1 MDDSPSQN
9 FQFCLLS
16 LIKINH
22 TDFCS
27 IIVSYQ
33 KKSIVLFK
41 MNLLQNESHYNTYDN
56 EIQIVFTSL
65 EKIPIQIP
73 I

>member
-1 MDDSPSQN
+1 MDDSPNQN

-41 MNLLQNESHYNTYDN
+41 MNLLQNESHYN
-56 EIQIVFTSL
+56 VR
-65 EKIPIQIP
+65 
-73 I
+73 

>member
-16 LIKINH
+16 LIKIND

-41 MNLLQNESHYNTYDN
+41 MNLLQNESHYN
-56 EIQIVFTSL
+56 VR
-65 EKIPIQIP
+65 
-73 I
+73 